1 MPLVQLTRY
10 VWLNAM
16 AIVFSLSSV
25 LIDRHIGLVGTS
37 SFHVSPLQAI
47 LVLLTGLLYAWWGL
61 SLAAAGKSGIL
72 SSFFLVFGWSF
83 LANGVLP
90 IPFSGFPAPHAF
102 PYADTFHI
110 GNMVFGGMASFS
122 TARAVRSDKGSMSW
136 GMAVISVA
144 LVVATLSFTG
154 ILYFSMLAQL

>member
-1 MPLVQLTRY
+1 MSLMQLSRY

-37 SFHVSPLQAI
+37 SFYVSPLQAI
-47 LVLLTGLLYAWWGL
+47 LALLTGLIYAWWGL
-61 SLAAAGKSGIL
+61 SLAAAGKSGLL

-102 PYADTFHI
+102 PYADIFHI
-110 GNMVFGGMASFS
+110 GNIIFGGMASFL
-122 TARAVRSDKGSMSW
+122 TVKAVRADKGSMSW
-136 GMAVISVA
+136 HMAAVSIA

-154 ILYFSMLAQL
+154 IVYFSMLAQP